1 MPLGS
6 PHITDQRLLLNID
19 GELSPPEQ
27 AEIGAHLDACWEC
40 RARRR
45 EIDHAITD
53 FVRLHQREFEH
64 KLPPAAGQR
73 ALLRARLAQLS
84 EGSQDSDWFPMRLG
98 LSPAIAAMGL
108 TVAAIVLFVAS
119 SFVPWS
125 KPLPKVTVFFLPDAR
140 LTPGAATLASRQ
152 AVCSQPNVKNKA
164 VPAALQKQV
173 FAEYGIETAEPKA
186 YEVDYLV
193 TPALGGADDLRNLW
207 PHSYSAIWN
216 AHVKEDLEDR
226 LRSMVCDGSLELAEA
241 QREIASNWIAAY
253 KKYFHTEQPLD
264 EH

>member
-1 MPLGS
+1 MSHES
-6 PHITDQRLLLNID
+6 PHIADERLLLDID
-19 GELSPPEQ
+19 GELSPSEL
-27 AEIGAHLDACWEC
+27 AEIRAHLDACWEC

-84 EGSQDSDWFPMRLG
+84 EGSQDSGWFRLRFG
-98 LSPAIAAMGL
+98 LSRAFAAIGL
-108 TVAAIVLFVAS
+108 AVAAVVLFVAS
-119 SFVPWS
+119 SLVHLS
-125 KPLPKVTVFFLPDAR
+125 KPQPKVIVVFLPDAR

-152 AVCSQPNVKNKA
+152 LVCSQANVKNKA

-173 FAEYGIETAEPKA
+173 FAEYGIETAKPQA

-207 PHSYSAIWN
+207 PHSYSAVWN
-216 AHVKEDLEDR
+216 ARVKDDLEDR
-226 LRSMVCDGSLELAEA
+226 LRSMVCDGSLQLAEA
-241 QREIASNWIAAY
+241 QREIAGNWIAAY
-253 KKYFHTEQPLD
+253 KKYFHTEQPYTR
-264 EH
+264 